1 MSKILMSMFT
11 MFIDDDVEESI
22 RVLLDAA
29 VHKRTMAERRIGC
42 LLSGP
47 CHAFSCYQLTKF
59 PKTHKVMYFI

>member
-1 MSKILMSMFT
+1 MSNIVMSMFT
-11 MFIDDDVEESI
+11 MFTDDDVEESI

-47 CHAFSCYQLTKF
+47 CHAFL
-59 PKTHKVMYFI
+59 IIN